1 MKQKLMTHQEK
12 LDAIDKYFEN
22 ISSEEFNRI
31 CEEKYDIPRPSDEKI
46 AENPGKRSKKQIF

>member
-1 MKQKLMTHQEK
+1 MNQQEK
-12 LDAIDKYFEN
+12 MDAIDRYFEN

-31 CEEKYDIPRPSDEKI
+31 CEEKYDIPRPSDEKV